1 MKDGE
6 TVTCAANSA
15 AGVLLPAVQKLI
27 FVNMEKNNNHQP
39 DFYRKFEPVNFHTS

>member
-1 MKDGE
+1 MGK

-27 FVNMEKNNNHQP
+27 FVNMEKNNNQP
-39 DFYRKFEPVNFHTS
+39 DFYRKFETVNFHTP